1 MKTTKKRSQTKKSR
15 SVQTVQTVQNMRISE
30 LCSELTE
37 RKLNPN
43 KLDREIQKQCIE
55 FFKYGKRLN
64 NNEIG
69 DIMDLHRNSISTI
82 LKKINEEFQEVIKI
96 TNTYDREVIAAE
108 LTWDKEEVQAKLWS
122 EEEYFNYYK
131 VNSQWLKDLQSL
143 NVIHE
148 TLQELNINNRED
160 ILNKFYEKLEV
171 ADLETLLELM
181 QEIDA
186 GRNDNSSDK
195 FKKIDIQSKKRH

>member
-15 SVQTVQTVQNMRISE
+15 SVQTVQNMRISE

-43 KLDREIQKQCIE
+43 KLDRETQKQCIE

-96 TNTYDREVIAAE
+96 TDTYDREAIAAE
-108 LTWDKEEVQAKLWS
+108 LTREKELVIEKLW
-122 EEEYFNYYK
+122 EQEEYFLCYK
-131 VNSQWLKDLQSL
+131 ILSQWVKDLQSL
-143 NVIHE
+143 GVIYE
-148 TLQELNINNRED
+148 KPQELNINNRED